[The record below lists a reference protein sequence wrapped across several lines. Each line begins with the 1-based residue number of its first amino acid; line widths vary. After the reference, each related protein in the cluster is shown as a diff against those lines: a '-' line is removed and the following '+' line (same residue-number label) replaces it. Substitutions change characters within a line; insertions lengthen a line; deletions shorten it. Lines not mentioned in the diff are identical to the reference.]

1 MQYRNYFYNSYK
13 KMFGAVLLAVILG
26 GLSLSAGAQETVS
39 AANSS
44 LAAIVLPSNTQRVS
58 PENVPAEITR
68 TLDKVIAAGGGKLQ
82 KGETEVLVWTGG
94 NYKKSN
100 ASLTINRLTET
111 LRSDGWKYS
120 PETSEG
126 GLTVFTAVKE
136 GANRR
141 SLVGFYGATD
151 AALVLAWMEVFSD
164 GGSAE
169 NSPKADETI
178 PKPNGKSDGSIVGNW
193 DNGRVSTVTR
203 QNTITGATT
212 PGSGTRFEYDFAA
225 DGRFSF
231 TGLMQTT
238 NYSCTDTLFNEKA
251 GRYELN
257 GATLKLI
264 PSKNFWR
271 KTNSCN
277 PNGNSERNYTLT
289 EETYQVSF
297 KTDEYGKELIC
308 LNDGKSDNCYRRK
321 Q

>member
-1 MQYRNYFYNSYK
+1 M
-13 KMFGAVLLAVILG
+13 G
-26 GLSLSAGAQETVS
+26 GLSLSAAAQETVS

-44 LAAIVLPSNTQRVS
+44 LAAIALPSNTQRVS

-68 TLDKVIAAGGGKLQ
+68 TLDKVLAAGGGKLQ

-100 ASLTINRLTET
+100 AALTINRLTET

-169 NSPKADETI
+169 NSLKADETT

-193 DNGRVSTVTR
+193 DNGRVLTVTR

-212 PGSGTRFEYDFAA
+212 PGSGTR
-225 DGRFSF
+225 
-231 TGLMQTT
+231 
-238 NYSCTDTLFNEKA
+238 
-251 GRYELN
+251 
-257 GATLKLI
+257 
-264 PSKNFWR
+264 
-271 KTNSCN
+271 
-277 PNGNSERNYTLT
+277 
-289 EETYQVSF
+289 
-297 KTDEYGKELIC
+297 
-308 LNDGKSDNCYRRK
+308 
-321 Q
+321 